1 MKYMK
6 YKHLSIEEREK
17 IQEYIWQKKSIRS
30 IAKILGRST
39 SSITRE
45 IKKNRASNN
54 MYAPRLANERALKKR
69 QYRGRTLR
77 LKSIFIRRYV
87 IDRLK
92 EGYSPEQIA
101 GRLKIEYPNESISY
115 EAIYQ
120 YIYSQAYRQGW
131 GQMKRSYHDLRPYL
145 KRRHKRRT
153 AKGMRRCQRIFK
165 PKGISIEERPKEIE
179 KRKTLGH
186 WEGDSVVSRKSKFG
200 LNTLVERKTG
210 LVFITRIKNGTAI
223 ETSNAVVKRLREIP
237 EDFRRT
243 LTLDNGVENFGYKEI
258 EDKLQVS
265 CYFAHPYSSWERGTN
280 ENTNGLIR
288 HYFPK
293 GTDFALIGEEA
304 IQAVEWALNNR
315 PRKRLGWR
323 TPLEVFNQSVA
334 LQC

>member
-1 MKYMK
+1 MK

-17 IQEYIWQKKSIRS
+17 IQELLWQNTSIRD
-30 IAKILGRST
+30 IAKVIGRSV
-39 SSITRE
+39 SSISRE
-45 IKKNRASNN
+45 LKRNKPLLFDR
-54 MYAPRLANERALKKR
+54 YTPRIANEKALKQRKS
-69 QYRGRTLR
+69 RGRKLR
-77 LKSIFIRRYV
+77 LKSYFIRRYV
-87 IDRLK
+87 IDHLK
-92 EGYSPEQIA
+92 MRFSPEQIA
-101 GRLKIEYPNESISY
+101 GRLTLEYPNEKISH

-120 YIYSQAYRQGW
+120 YIYNQVYREGY
-131 GQMKRSYHDLRPYL
+131 GYLKPNHEDLRIYL

-153 AKGMRRCQRIFK
+153 IKGMRKGQRIFK
-165 PKGISIEERPKEIE
+165 HKGISIEERPKEVE
-179 KRKTLGH
+179 KRKILGH

-210 LVFITRIKNGTAI
+210 LVFITRIKNGTAV
-223 ETSNAVVKRLREIP
+223 ETSNAVVKRLQEVP
-237 EDFRRT
+237 LSFRRT
-243 LTLDNGVENFGYKEI
+243 LTLDNGVENFGYKET
-258 EDKLQVS
+258 ENQLQLS

-293 GTDFALIGEEA
+293 GTDFALIEEEA